1 MLQDVNTE
9 EESDFDKVFKSRGE
23 CVECYELCTAVGKY
37 QFSDNF
43 LFIIFV
49 LLTASCDGWC

>member
-23 CVECYELCTAVGKY
+23 CVECYELCTAVGRV
-37 QFSDNF
+37 QSIGFLTIFCLSFSF
-43 LFIIFV
+43 
-49 LLTASCDGWC
+49 C